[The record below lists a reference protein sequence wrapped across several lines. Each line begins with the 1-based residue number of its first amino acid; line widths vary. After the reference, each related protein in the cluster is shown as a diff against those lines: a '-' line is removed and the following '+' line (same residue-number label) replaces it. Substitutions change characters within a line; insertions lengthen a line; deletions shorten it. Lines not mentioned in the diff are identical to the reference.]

1 MRTCKTLFYIKR
13 GELKQMKNWKLMTVI
28 LSMLVFM
35 LAACS
40 SDDATKEET
49 DSSKEQVNTASTET
63 EEATAYP
70 MTIKST
76 DANYADVTFEKA
88 PEKIVVFD
96 YGFLDTLTALDVE
109 VTAVA
114 KGTFPEFLSQ
124 YSDDKYLNAGS
135 LKEPLFEDIAAMEP
149 DVIFISGR
157 QADAYEELSK
167 IAPTVFVGT
176 SSQDYWNSFIASAQI
191 AADLFG
197 KQAEVDAKIAEIEAA
212 IEEVKAIS
220 GATDEKALVTLY
232 NETISAYGPGEGSR
246 FGFVHGVYGFKAA
259 DDSLENS
266 THGAQISYEQIL
278 EINPD
283 ILFVVDRLAA
293 TGSESNVAE
302 AYNNDLVNK
311 TNAAQNNKI
320 IYLDG
325 ALWYTAGG
333 GLTSELEKVNEI
345 INALK

>member
-1 MRTCKTLFYIKR
+1 
-13 GELKQMKNWKLMTVI
+13 MKNWKLITVI
-28 LSMLVFM
+28 LSMLVLM

-40 SDDATKEET
+40 SNDTTKEET
-49 DSSKEQVNTASTET
+49 DASSNEEVNSASTE
-63 EEATAYP
+63 EGEATAFP

-76 DANYADVTFEKA
+76 DANYADVTFDKA

-124 YSDDKYLNAGS
+124 YKDDKYLNAGS

-176 SSQDYWNSFIASAQI
+176 SSQDYWNSFVASAQI

-197 KQAEVDAKIAEIEAA
+197 KQAEVDAKIAAIEAA

-220 GATDEKALVTLY
+220 SATDEKALVTLY

-246 FGFVHGVYGFKAA
+246 FGFVHSVYGFKAA

-278 EINPD
+278 EINPG
-283 ILFVVDRLAA
+283 ILFVVDRMAA

-320 IYLDG
+320 IYLNG

>member
-1 MRTCKTLFYIKR
+1 
-13 GELKQMKNWKLMTVI
+13 MKNWKLMTVI
-28 LSMLVFM
+28 LSMLVLM
-35 LAACS
+35 LAACGS
-40 SDDATKEET
+40 NDDATSKDSEKENSAKTEDTSKEE
-49 DSSKEQVNTASTET
+49 VAS
-63 EEATAYP
+63 AYP

-76 DANYADVTFEKA
+76 DSNYADVTFEKK

-114 KGTFPEFLSQ
+114 KGNFPKHLSQ
-124 YSDDKYLNAGS
+124 YADDKYANAGG
-135 LKEPLFEDIAAMEP
+135 LKEPLFEDIAAMKP
-149 DVIFISGR
+149 DAIFISGR
-157 QADAYEELSK
+157 QGDAYEELSK

-176 SSQDYWNSFIASAQI
+176 TSTDYWNTFKASTQI

-197 KQAEVDAKIAEIEAA
+197 KQAEVDTKIAEIEAA
-212 IEEVKAIS
+212 IEEVKSIS
-220 GATDEKALVTLY
+220 SSSDEKALVTLY

-246 FGFVHGVYGFKAA
+246 FGFVHNVYGFPAA
-259 DDSLENS
+259 DDTLENS

-283 ILFVVDRLAA
+283 ILFVVDRMAA
-293 TGSESNVAE
+293 TGEESNISE
-302 AYNNDLVNK
+302 AFNNDLVNK
-311 TNAAQNNKI
+311 TNAAKNGKI
-320 IYLDG
+320 VYLNG
-325 ALWYTAGG
+325 ALWYLAGG

>member
-1 MRTCKTLFYIKR
+1 
-13 GELKQMKNWKLMTVI
+13 MKNWKLMTVI
-28 LSMLVFM
+28 LSMLVLM
-35 LAACS
+35 LAACGS
-40 SDDATKEET
+40 NDDAASKDAEKENAA
-49 DSSKEQVNTASTET
+49 QTEDT
-63 EEATAYP
+63 NKDEANSAFP

-76 DANYADVTFEKA
+76 DSNYKDVTFDKV

-114 KGTFPEFLSQ
+114 KGNFPESLKQ
-124 YSDDKYLNAGS
+124 YSEARYLNAGG
-135 LKEPLFEDIAAMEP
+135 LKEPLFEDIAAMAP

-157 QADAYEELSK
+157 QADAYEELSR

-176 SSQDYWNSFIASAQI
+176 TNSDYWNTFKASTQI

-197 KQAEVDAKIAEIEAA
+197 KQAEVDAKFAEIEAA

-220 GATDEKALVTLY
+220 ASSDEKALATLY
-232 NETISAYGPGEGSR
+232 NEKISAYGPGEGSR
-246 FGFVHGVYGFKAA
+246 FGFLHSIYGFPAA
-259 DDSLENS
+259 DDKLENS

-283 ILFVVDRLAA
+283 ILFVVDRMAA
-293 TGSESNVAE
+293 TGEESNIAE
-302 AYNNDLVNK
+302 AFNNDLVNK
-311 TNAAQNNKI
+311 TNAAKNNKI
-320 IYLDG
+320 IYLNG
-325 ALWYTAGG
+325 ALWYLAAG
-333 GLTSELEKVNEI
+333 GLTSELDKVNEV

>member
-1 MRTCKTLFYIKR
+1 
-13 GELKQMKNWKLMTVI
+13 MKNWKLMTVI
-28 LSMLVFM
+28 LSMLVLM

-40 SDDATKEET
+40 SNDDATPK
-49 DSSKEQVNTASTET
+49 DAEQDNAAKTEDT
-63 EEATAYP
+63 NKDEANSAFP

-76 DANYADVTFEKA
+76 DSNYADVTFDKV

-114 KGTFPEFLSQ
+114 KGNFPKHLSE
-124 YSDDKYLNAGS
+124 YADDKYLNAGA
-135 LKEPLFEDIAAMEP
+135 LKEPLFEDIAAMKP

-157 QADAYEELSK
+157 QADAYEDLSD

-176 SSQDYWNSFIASAQI
+176 TNNDYWNSFKASTQI
-191 AADLFG
+191 AANLFG
-197 KQAEVDAKIAEIEAA
+197 KQAEVDAKFAEIEAA
-212 IEEVKAIS
+212 IEEVKAIAAS
-220 GATDEKALVTLY
+220 SDEKALVTLY

-246 FGFVHGVYGFKAA
+246 YGFIHSLYGFPAA
-259 DDSLENS
+259 EENLENS
-266 THGAQISYEQIL
+266 NHGAQISYEQLL

-293 TGSESNVAE
+293 TGEESNISE
-302 AYNNDLVNK
+302 AFNNDLVNK
-311 TNAAQNNKI
+311 TNAGKNDKI
-320 IYLDG
+320 VYLNG
-325 ALWYTAGG
+325 ALWYLAGG
-333 GLTSELEKVNEI
+333 GLTSELEKINEI

>member
-1 MRTCKTLFYIKR
+1 
-13 GELKQMKNWKLMTVI
+13 MKNWKLIDII
-28 LSMLVFM
+28 LSMLVLV
-35 LAACS
+35 LAACGS
-40 SDDATKEET
+40 SDEKTTEKET
-49 DSSKEQVNTASTET
+49 TET
-63 EEATAYP
+63 EQTDTTATEEVSAFP

-76 DANYADVTFEKA
+76 TEGYADVTFEKV

-96 YGFLDTLTALDVE
+96 YGFLDTLDTLGVE

-114 KGTFPEFLSQ
+114 KGNFPESLSK
-124 YSDDKYLNAGS
+124 YADDTYLNAGG
-135 LKEPLFEDIAAMEP
+135 LKEPLFEDIAAMDP

-157 QADAYEELSK
+157 QADVYEELNE

-176 SSQDYWNSFIASAQI
+176 SNDDYMNSFNASVQI

-197 KQAEVDAKIAEIEAA
+197 KQAEVDAKLAKIDAA

-220 GATDEKALVTLY
+220 AASEEKALVTLY

-246 FGFVHGVYGFKAA
+246 FGFVHSVYGFPAA
-259 DDSLENS
+259 DDTLENS

-293 TGSESNVAE
+293 TGEESNISE
-302 AYNNDLVNK
+302 AFNNDLVNK
-311 TNAAQNNKI
+311 TTAAQNGKI
-320 IYLDG
+320 IYLNG
-325 ALWYTAGG
+325 ALWYLAGG
-333 GLTSELEKVNEI
+333 GLTSELAKVQEI
-345 INALK
+345 IDALK